1 MTQAV
6 HHLDLLQWY
15 MGRAVD
21 VFAAHATFERD
32 EAIDVE
38 DVVAHRGRTE
48 RVRARRG
55 IVPACGGFPA
65 SPQLRAQHL
74 PAVLLRR
81 YVGSGYL
88 HRGRTPR
95 ELALSIGVDPA
106 GLTFG
111 YLAALH
117 AAGPQRA
124 EHCQPGG
131 AAQD

>member
-1 MTQAV
+1 MPTAV
-6 HHLDLLQWY
+6 
-15 MGRAVD
+15 GPNA
-21 VFAAHATFERD
+21 FAPGAGSSWPATD
-32 EAIDVE
+32 S
-38 DVVAHRGRTE
+38 
-48 RVRARRG
+48 
-55 IVPACGGFPA
+55 PA

-124 EHCQPGG
+124 DHCQPGG
-131 AAQD
+131 CRAGLSAS